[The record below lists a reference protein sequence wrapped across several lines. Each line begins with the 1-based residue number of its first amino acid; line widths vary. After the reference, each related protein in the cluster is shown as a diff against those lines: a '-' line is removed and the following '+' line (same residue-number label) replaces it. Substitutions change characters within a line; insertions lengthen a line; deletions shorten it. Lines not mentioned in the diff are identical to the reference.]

1 MGKSKDKKEDQGL
14 PWYVGDP
21 DPTAEVVEEIVNRFH
36 TYAMLGQ
43 RKLDSADKEEKRI
56 ADTFLKCERV
66 IMEYFHDKARQID
79 TAEARDIAAKAM
91 DLVDEFYGW
100 FRPRGQFTKE
110 DWEPYM
116 KLFIRWKKVMRRF
129 YMLIETKSGKSPSKS
144 IDIQEDIPGKNRTS
158 PPMSQTELAELWGG
172 SMTQKTISSMIKS
185 HALRAIPM
193 SRQTFIFDKSQL
205 PPRVINTLS
214 KLEK

>member
-1 MGKSKDKKEDQGL
+1 
-14 PWYVGDP
+14 
-21 DPTAEVVEEIVNRFH
+21 
-36 TYAMLGQ
+36 
-43 RKLDSADKEEKRI
+43 
-56 ADTFLKCERV
+56 
-66 IMEYFHDKARQID
+66 MEYFHDKARQID

-172 SMTQKTISSMIKS
+172 SMSQKTISSMIKS